1 VIEHGQETGVDDI
14 RDVNW
19 SEDDS
24 IAAFIDHCLD
34 LKAEHNLDA
43 ERQAQFNSSWYLGQQ
58 LKFWNKD
65 RKRMETQANPNGRV
79 RVTVNLI
86 GGLCDAYIAKLG
98 TAQITLEAVPQTDD
112 LMDYERS
119 RLMTDIF
126 RYYDRYLSLP
136 GTVQFGDLAALL
148 HGECYI
154 KVAWE
159 PMAGRDIG
167 PIGAADLGMD
177 ETEFTK
183 KYGETPVKVKEGDLY
198 VGVVPVFNVFW
209 GPPGVPFNQA
219 EWVVEVNERSSG
231 YVIERYGLDP
241 EEITYDSD
249 SDVQI
254 IRPNEQYVWG
264 ERERGEGIVLVKTLW
279 VAQNKKLKGLENGR
293 NCIVV
298 SKKVVKNGPIPYQH
312 RRIPIVQWRHSV
324 APGDPRGYTPVTDLL
339 PVQADLNKAV
349 SQFCENRE
357 LMANPVWM
365 VPEHAIVNEK
375 EWVAAAGGMRRYR
388 GAQMPLIQQGA
399 AMPIVVYSMLDQS
412 RKWMQD
418 IIGLRDISQ
427 GKNPAGV
434 RAAKTVSLLKESDE
448 ERMAA
453 VNRRRI
459 DAWQQVGWLML
470 MTLRQYA
477 REPRLIRILG
487 DERAVLSRT
496 YMGKDFGT
504 SISPYDIKVSTTG
517 DPRSRSAR
525 IDDMDR
531 MMERGFLNPNVPED
545 KKYVL
550 SVLGDDWRQPL
561 DKKKEARELQHMR
574 NFNMAH
580 GKYLSP
586 ALFEDQEEMMEVMSQ
601 FRQKSFFRNL
611 PLEVQALFNKYE
623 EECISLMALRKP
635 RWEQIA
641 LRALDTA
648 GIQPQ
653 QPQPATQMG
662 PPTTAGA
669 GAPQEVPSQ

>member
-1 VIEHGQETGVDDI
+1 MIEYGRETGVDDI
-14 RDVNW
+14 RDVKW
-19 SEDDS
+19 ADDES
-24 IAAFIDHCLD
+24 VVSFIDHCLT
-34 LKAEHNLDA
+34 LKDEHNLDT

-65 RKRMETQANPNGRV
+65 RQRMETQANPNGRV
-79 RVTVNLI
+79 RITVNLI
-86 GGLCDAYIAKLG
+86 GGLCDAYVAKLG
-98 TAQITLEAVPQTDD
+98 TAPINLEAEPQTDD
-112 LMDYERS
+112 LLDFERS
-119 RLMTDIF
+119 RLMTDVF
-126 RYYDRYLSLP
+126 RYYDRYLSMP
-136 GTVQFGDLAALL
+136 GIVQFSDLAALL
-148 HGECYI
+148 HGESYI
-154 KVAWE
+154 KVCWE
-159 PMAGRDIG
+159 PFAGREVG
-167 PIGAADLGMD
+167 PIGAADLGID
-177 ETEFTK
+177 EQEFGR
-183 KYGETPVKVKEGDLY
+183 KYGKEPVRVKEGDLY
-198 VGVVPVFNVFW
+198 VSTIPVFNLFW
-209 GPPGVPFNQA
+209 GPPGIPFNNA
-219 EWVVEVNERSSG
+219 EWVVEIHERSAG
-231 YVIERYGLDP
+231 YVIERYGLSP
-241 EEITYDSD
+241 EDVSYDSD
-249 SDVQI
+249 SDVRI
-254 IRPNEQYVWG
+254 VRPNEQFVWG

-293 NCIVV
+293 RVIAVGKN
-298 SKKVVKNGPIPYQH
+298 VVKNGPNPYQH

-339 PVQADLNKAV
+339 PVQADLNKSV

-365 VPEHAIVNEK
+365 VPEHSIVNEK
-375 EWVAAAGGMRRYR
+375 DWVAAAGGMRRYR
-388 GAQMPLIQQGA
+388 GSQMPQIQQGA

-459 DAWQQVGWLML
+459 DAWRQVGWLML

-477 REPRLIRILG
+477 REPRLIRIIG
-487 DERAVLSRT
+487 DERAVLSKT
-496 YMGKDFGT
+496 FMGKDFGN
-504 SISPYDIKVSTTG
+504 SISPYDIKVSTSG
-517 DPRSRSAR
+517 APRSRSSR

-531 MMERGFLNPNVPED
+531 MMERGFLNPNLPED

-550 SVLGDDWRQPL
+550 SILGDDWRQPL
-561 DKKKEARELQHMR
+561 DPKKDCRELQHMR

-580 GKYLSP
+580 GKYVSP
-586 ALFEDQEEMMEVMSQ
+586 AMYEDQETLLDVMRQ
-601 FRQKSFFRNL
+601 FRYKSFFREL
-611 PLEVQALFNKYE
+611 PLEVQALFEKYE
-623 EECISLMALRKP
+623 QECIGLMALRTV
-635 RWEQIA
+635 RLEQIA
-641 LRALDTA
+641 QQALAAA

-653 QPQPATQMG
+653 QPQPATPMG